1 MDLVSSLNKILSD
14 AGGYLLSAA
23 ILALLN
29 MRNKIRDQG
38 KDLDSAFAKIRNLEE
53 KLNSKE

>member
-1 MDLVSSLNKILSD
+1 MVTIASLNQILSD

-23 ILALLN
+23 ILALFN

-38 KDLDSAFAKIRNLEE
+38 KDLDTAFTKIRALESKLE
-53 KLNSKE
+53 KKE